1 MKMSIANLIQI
12 ARFMLFVIRSVRQ
25 LVVDIEQEI
34 PEPKRGVEKFET
46 VKKTLLVMA
55 NYMGISAAVL
65 ETVDGMITK
74 EINDAVAEEINNK

>member
-34 PEPKRGVEKFET
+34 PEPKRGAEKFET

-65 ETVDGMITK
+65 ETVDGMVTK